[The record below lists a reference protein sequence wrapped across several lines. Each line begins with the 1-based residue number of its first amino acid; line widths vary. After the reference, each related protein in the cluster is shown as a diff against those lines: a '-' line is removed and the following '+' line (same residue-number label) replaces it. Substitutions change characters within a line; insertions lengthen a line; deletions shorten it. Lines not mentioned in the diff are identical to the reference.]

1 MSVSTF
7 EESLSDLADC
17 RRVSPSEFEEVVV
30 DAIEP
35 PAVGVPLPFDE
46 VILPDDVRTEF
57 TAEDL
62 RAAET
67 GVTPVGMG
75 IAAYGTVTVQS
86 RGDGDELVSLYAPR
100 HVAVLHADD
109 VLADMSAAYERLGEE
124 FAAGR
129 DTQVL
134 ATGPSATADM
144 GGLVRGVHGPE
155 SVTVVIVE
163 P

>member
-17 RRVSPSEFEEVVV
+17 RRVSPSEFEEAVI

-35 PAVGVPLPFDE
+35 PAVGVPLSFDE
-46 VILPDDVRTEF
+46 VSLPDDVRTDF
-57 TAEDL
+57 TAENL

-67 GVTPVGMG
+67 GVTPVGVG
-75 IAAYGTVTVQS
+75 IAPYGTVTVRS
-86 RGDGDELVSLYAPR
+86 SAAGDELVSLYTSR
-100 HVAVLHADD
+100 HVAVVHADD

-134 ATGPSATADM
+134 ATGASATADM

-155 SVTVVIVE
+155 SMTVVIVE